1 MRWAVAYVDP
11 GKEDTYAG
19 WLRSQGIDTKVFK
32 TSKRVKPKKKRR
44 PVDVSV
50 PLFPRYVFVSTD
62 FKERWWE
69 LVRNSPGFCC
79 MLSVNGQL
87 CQVSQKVLEKIDDLS
102 RIGYFDG
109 GVGRDGLKKGDKV
122 LVTDGVFSE
131 LEGKVLK
138 ILKEDKILIDLKSHK
153 FISPVYFLKKM
164 V

>member
-1 MRWAVAYVDP
+1 
-11 GKEDTYAG
+11 
-19 WLRSQGIDTKVFK
+19 
-32 TSKRVKPKKKRR
+32 
-44 PVDVSV
+44 
-50 PLFPRYVFVSTD
+50 
-62 FKERWWE
+62 
-69 LVRNSPGFCC
+69 